1 MGTSGSTECGV
12 PQITFRIR
20 THVAASASEWMLEV
34 DLLAL
39 VATDQACWRD
49 STLARDIV
57 GFVVHAARFMS
68 ASSPTL
74 IALLHGPD
82 QPGLVARVAGWI
94 FERGGNILHAD
105 QHRDMEAGVFFQR
118 VEWEPA
124 MAGAGENALAVAEA
138 DFTAFARSKLGMHVR
153 VLSSADRPRVAV
165 FVSKADHC
173 FHDLVLRWKSG
184 DYACDLVGVVS
195 NHTELAEA
203 ARGYGLPFVH
213 IPVTSANKVAAEAKQ
228 LALLKEL
235 RAELVILAR
244 YMQVLSADFLAAFGA
259 PVINIH
265 HSFLPAFAGGRPY
278 HQAHARGVKL
288 IGATA
293 HYATRDL
300 DEGPI
305 IHQDVARVTHR
316 HDVEDL
322 VRKGRDLERLVL
334 AQAVRWHL
342 EGRVLVYGN
351 KTVVFD

>member
-1 MGTSGSTECGV
+1 MPT
-12 PQITFRIR
+12 P
-20 THVAASASEWMLEV
+20 L
-34 DLLAL
+34 
-39 VATDQACWRD
+39 
-49 STLARDIV
+49 
-57 GFVVHAARFMS
+57 
-68 ASSPTL
+68 TL

-105 QHRDMEAGVFFQR
+105 QHRDMEEGIFFQR

-124 MAGAGENALAVAEA
+124 FAPPAGAAPGTAVEQSGLASLAAAEA
-138 DFTAFARSKLGMHVR
+138 EFTRFARETLRMNVR
-153 VLSSADRPRVAV
+153 IVSSIDRPRVAV

-173 FHDLVLRWKSG
+173 FHDLILRWKAG
-184 DYACDLVGVVS
+184 DFRCDLAAIVS
-195 NHTELAEA
+195 NHADLGDVS
-203 ARGYGLPFVH
+203 RGYGLPFH
-213 IPVTSANKVAAEAKQ
+213 HLPVTAETKAAAEGRQ
-228 LALLKEL
+228 VALLREL
-235 RAELVILAR
+235 RVELVVLAR
-244 YMQVLSADFLAAFGA
+244 YMQVLSADFLTALGA

-316 HDVEDL
+316 HGVEDL
-322 VRKGRDLERLVL
+322 VRKGRDLERIVL